1 MGLPRRA
8 NQYLFSRKMSNIRI
22 DKYLWAVRLFKT
34 RSMATDALRA
44 GRIKLNGM
52 PVKPSHEISVGEI
65 YEVNIEQMHR
75 TVQVKELLANRVGA
89 KLVENYL
96 TDLTPQEEYE
106 RIQMARQYS
115 FEKRDRGAGRPT
127 KRDRREIEQFKY
139 N

>member
-1 MGLPRRA
+1 
-8 NQYLFSRKMSNIRI
+8 MSNIRI

-75 TVQVKELLANRVGA
+75 TVLVKELLANRVDA

>member
-1 MGLPRRA
+1 
-8 NQYLFSRKMSNIRI
+8 MSNIRI
-22 DKYLWAVRLFKT
+22 DKYLWAVRLLKT